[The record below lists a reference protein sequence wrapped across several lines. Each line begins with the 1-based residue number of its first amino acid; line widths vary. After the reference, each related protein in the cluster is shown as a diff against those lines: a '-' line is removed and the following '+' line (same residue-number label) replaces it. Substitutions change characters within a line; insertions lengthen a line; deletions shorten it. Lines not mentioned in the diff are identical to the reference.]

1 MKCYRGP
8 AAPLPLTVRGQG
20 AREYLATHDPRQYRA
35 DRRDASYAAWRAIAR
50 ARADRRDRATVLL
63 SAERERER
71 ATGDRAPDPDATTVR
86 AMSDVASGAEWERE
100 RERVRQRATA

>member
-8 AAPLPLTVRGQG
+8 ASPLPLTVRGPG
-20 AREYLATHDPRQYRA
+20 AREYLATHDPREYRA

-50 ARADRRDRATVLL
+50 AREERRDRATVLL

-71 ATGDRAPDPDATTVR
+71 ATGERAPEPDASTVR
-86 AMSDVASGAEWERE
+86 AMSDVASASEWDRE

>member
-8 AAPLPLTVRGQG
+8 ASPLPMTVRGRG

-50 ARADRRDRATVLL
+50 AREDRRDRATIVL
-63 SAERERER
+63 ATERERER
-71 ATGDRAPDPDATTVR
+71 ATGDRAPEPDASTVR
-86 AMSDVASGAEWERE
+86 AMSDVASGAEWARE
-100 RERVRQRATA
+100 QERVRATA